1 MIPGETQPVTAAERL
16 SVRKV
21 GVPARNARGVA
32 NRRWIGGHSV
42 AKKVK
47 VPRKWLVVAAGI
59 MVPGVLAASTVAA
72 SHADAATT
80 PLQVTLYA
88 CGTGSSAVW
97 NSTPDPVLKAGTAS
111 PGTCGAS
118 AGSTYNPANA
128 RLGFNGTFDSAVPAT
143 EPAFKA
149 SAYSTGTPRMVIGLL
164 NGKTLGASGHGD
176 RLLLR
181 SGGPPRLHRHVHAR
195 GRRRS

>member
-1 MIPGETQPVTAAERL
+1 M
-16 SVRKV
+16 
-21 GVPARNARGVA
+21 
-32 NRRWIGGHSV
+32 
-42 AKKVK
+42 AKKFK
-47 VPRKWLVVAAGI
+47 VPRKRLVVVAGI

-72 SHADAATT
+72 TNADAATT

-97 NSTPDPVLKAGTAS
+97 NSTPDPVLTAGTAS
-111 PGTCGAS
+111 PGTCGAP

-181 SGGPPRLHRHVHAR
+181 SGGPPRLHRHVHAVHRQERLPHPGCPPRR
-195 GRRRS
+195 GLLRELATSTPCPGPPPRFRAGFDPRHERD